1 MRKMTYRRGYVA
13 WVIMAAFG
21 MIFFGCAGTSKPSN
35 FYLLR
40 ALPESED
47 SLTTTGGKGGLSVL
61 VGPITLPAYLD
72 RTQIVTL
79 FGNNELTMDEFSRWA
94 EPLQDNFYRV
104 LVENLSLLLNT
115 PRVYSYDRRGSTPTD
130 FQIIIDITRFDSA
143 VKGDACLTAFWTVV
157 GEDGNSHKIERKS
170 VFRAAAPTPDLTGVV
185 TAQNMTLTK
194 FSREIA
200 KAIRSLQR

>member
-1 MRKMTYRRGYVA
+1 MRKMTYRRIYMT
-13 WVIMAAFG
+13 WLIMVAFG
-21 MIFFGCAGTSKPSN
+21 MIFFGCAGTSTPSN

-47 SLTTTGGKGGLSVL
+47 SLATAQGKNSRSVL

-94 EPLQDNFYRV
+94 EPLPDNFYRV
-104 LVENLSLLLNT
+104 LMENLSLLLNT
-115 PRVYSYDRRGSTPTD
+115 PRVYAYDRRGPAPAE
-130 FQIIIDITRFDSA
+130 FQIIIDITRFESDA
-143 VKGDACLTAFWTVV
+143 RGDAYLTAFWTVL
-157 GEDGNSHKIERKS
+157 GKDGDSHKIERKS
-170 VFRAAAPTPDLTGVV
+170 VFRATASTADLTGMV
-185 TAQNMTLTK
+185 TAQNRTLTK

>member
-1 MRKMTYRRGYVA
+1 MRKMKCQKTYFL
-13 WVIMAAFG
+13 WVILAVFA
-21 MIFFGCAGTSKPSN
+21 MIFAGCAGTSKPSN

-47 SLTTTGGKGGLSVL
+47 RVATEEGKGGLSVL

-130 FQIIIDITRFDSA
+130 FQIIIDVTRFHSVA
-143 VKGDACLTAFWTVV
+143 GGDAYLTAFWSVV
-157 GEDGNSHKIERKS
+157 GTDSGAHSIKRKS
-170 VFRAAAPTPDLTGVV
+170 VFRASASAPDLTGVV
-185 TAQNMTLTK
+185 AAQNSTLTK

>member
-1 MRKMTYRRGYVA
+1 MRKRTYRRGYVA

-40 ALPESED
+40 PLPASED
-47 SLTTTGGKGGLSVL
+47 SLTTAGGKDALSLL

-72 RTQIVTL
+72 RTQIITL

-104 LVENLSLLLNT
+104 LVENLSQLLNT
-115 PRVYSYDRRGSTPTD
+115 PRVYAYDRRGPAPAD
-130 FQIIIDITRFDSA
+130 FQIIIDITRFDSN
-143 VKGDACLTAFWTVV
+143 VKGDAYLTAFWTVA
-157 GEDGNSHKIERKS
+157 GKDGDSHKIERKS
-170 VFRAAAPTPDLTGVV
+170 VFRATAPTADLKGMV
-185 TAQNMTLTK
+185 TAQNRLLTK

-200 KAIRSLQR
+200 TTIQSLHR

>member
-104 LVENLSLLLNT
+104 LVENLSQLLNT
-115 PRVYSYDRRGSTPTD
+115 PRVYAYDRRGPAPAD
-130 FQIIIDITRFDSA
+130 FQIIIDITRFDSN
-143 VKGDACLTAFWTVV
+143 VKGDAYLTAFWTVV
-157 GEDGNSHKIERKS
+157 GEGGNSHKIERKS
-170 VFRAAAPTPDLTGVV
+170 VFRAAAPAADLPGVV
-185 TAQNMTLTK
+185 AAQNRTLTK

-200 KAIRSLQR
+200 TAIQSLQR

>member
-1 MRKMTYRRGYVA
+1 MKRNKSSLIRNLMGPIA
-13 WVIMAAFG
+13 L
-21 MIFFGCAGTSKPSN
+21 CAGTSKPSN

-47 SLTTTGGKGGLSVL
+47 SLTTAGGQGALSVL

-94 EPLQDNFYRV
+94 ETLQDNFYRV
-104 LVENLSLLLNT
+104 LGENLSLLLNT

-130 FQIIIDITRFDSA
+130 FQIIIDITRFDSG
-143 VKGDACLTAFWTVV
+143 VKGDAYLTAFWTVV
-157 GEDGNSHKIERKS
+157 GEGGNSHKIERKS
-170 VFRAAAPTPDLTGVV
+170 VFRAAAPAADLPGVV
-185 TAQNMTLTK
+185 AAQNRTLTK

-200 KAIRSLQR
+200 TAIQSLQR

>member
-1 MRKMTYRRGYVA
+1 MRKMTYRRAYVA
-13 WVIMAAFG
+13 WVIIAAFG
-21 MIFFGCAGTSKPSN
+21 VIFFGCAGTSKPSN

-47 SLTTTGGKGGLSVL
+47 SLTTAGGQGALSVL

-115 PRVYSYDRRGSTPTD
+115 PRVYSYDRRGPAPAE
-130 FQIIIDITRFDSA
+130 FQIIIDITRFESDTR
-143 VKGDACLTAFWTVV
+143 GDAYLTAFWTVV
-157 GEDGNSHKIERKS
+157 GKDGDSHKIERKS
-170 VFRAAAPTPDLTGVV
+170 VFRATASTADLTGMVN
-185 TAQNMTLTK
+185 AQNRLLTK

-200 KAIRSLQR
+200 KTIRSLQR

>member
-1 MRKMTYRRGYVA
+1 MTYRRVYA
-13 WVIMAAFG
+13 WLIMAAFG

-47 SLTTTGGKGGLSVL
+47 SLTTAGGKGGLSVI

-79 FGNNELTMDEFSRWA
+79 FGNNGLTMDEFSRWA

-115 PRVYSYDRRGSTPTD
+115 PRVYSYDRRGSTPAD
-130 FQIIIDITRFDSA
+130 FQIIIDVTRFDSG
-143 VKGDACLTAFWTVV
+143 VKGDAYLTAFWSVF
-157 GEDGNSHKIERKS
+157 GEDGKSNKIERKS
-170 VFRAAAPTPDLTGVV
+170 VFRASASAPDLTGVV
-185 TAQNMTLTK
+185 AAQNSTLTK

>member
-1 MRKMTYRRGYVA
+1 MTYRRVYA
-13 WVIMAAFG
+13 WLIMAAFG

-47 SLTTTGGKGGLSVL
+47 SLTTAGGKGGLSVI

-115 PRVYSYDRRGSTPTD
+115 PRVYSYDRRGSTPAD
-130 FQIIIDITRFDSA
+130 FQIIIDVTRFDSG
-143 VKGDACLTAFWTVV
+143 VKGDAYLTAFWSVF
-157 GEDGNSHKIERKS
+157 GEDGKSNKIERKS
-170 VFRAAAPTPDLTGVV
+170 VFRASASAPDLTGVV
-185 TAQNMTLTK
+185 AAQNSTLTK
-194 FSREIA
+194 FSRVIA